1 MESQPNLIR
10 PNLIRPDLIRQDLI
24 RATELAIGGDWAGA
38 HGIVQAFEADATAC
52 WIHACLHKME
62 PDESNSRYWY
72 RRSGHAYEE
81 YADAKTEL
89 IAIKAALTY

>member
-1 MESQPNLIR
+1 MDIR
-10 PNLIRPDLIRQDLI
+10 KDLIH
-24 RATELAIGGDWAGA
+24 ATELALAGDWAGA
-38 HGIVQAFEADATAC
+38 HGVVQAFEDDATAC
-52 WIHACLHKME
+52 WLHACLHKME

-81 YADAKTEL
+81 YADAKAEL

>member
-1 MESQPNLIR
+1 MESGPGQISPSRIQR
-10 PNLIRPDLIRQDLI
+10 DLI
-24 RATELAIGGDWAGA
+24 RATEMALAGDWDGA
-38 HGIVQAFEADATAC
+38 HGIVQAHEGHATAC
-52 WIHACLHKME
+52 WIHACLHKLE

-81 YADAKTEL
+81 YVDGRSEL